1 MYYFKFLVVYLF
13 FLYLCGIIR
22 KPVGRQKNPMQ
33 IGLLDRAT
41 SVALSISN
49 NTLISFMVTKV
60 NILID
65 GGFFDVR
72 FKKLSGR
79 NATVHDVEQL
89 VSDIM
94 AAMRA
99 KTNGETDD
107 ILFRAYYYDCK
118 PFGGT
123 IKDYTGTSLINYSAS
138 ATFTNKS
145 KYLEDVAKLERF
157 ALRLG
162 ELSFTGWKQD
172 IHSHK
177 WKPDFKQ
184 KSVDMKFGLDI
195 ATMATKH
202 TVDKIVLVAGDSDF
216 IAPIKMARKEGLL
229 VYLHP
234 MGNHIKDTLLQHSDY
249 IL

>member
-1 MYYFKFLVVYLF
+1 MLVVIEN
-13 FLYLCGIIR
+13 GSSRI
-22 KPVGRQKNPMQ
+22 P
-33 IGLLDRAT
+33 D
-41 SVALSISN
+41 

-89 VSDIM
+89 VSDVM
-94 AAMRA
+94 AAMRV

-123 IKDYTGTSLINYSAS
+123 VKDYTGTSFINYSAS

-172 IHSHK
+172 IHSHN

-216 IAPIKMARKEGLL
+216 IAPINMARKEGLL
-229 VYLHP
+229 GLTCKLPWGGYPKSLHSLN
-234 MGNHIKDTLLQHSDY
+234 MKNGRSDTPLS
-249 IL
+249 